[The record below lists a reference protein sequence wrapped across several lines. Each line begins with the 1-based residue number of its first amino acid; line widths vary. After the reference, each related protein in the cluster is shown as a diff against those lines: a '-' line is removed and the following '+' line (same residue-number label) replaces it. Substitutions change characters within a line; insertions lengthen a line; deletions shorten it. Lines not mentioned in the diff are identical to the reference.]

1 MSHIVNGNSA
11 SLSIA
16 FDGEGPR
23 VVEKNEATSQKK
35 RQLRYGLE
43 REKEVSGNGSKRKH
57 P

>member
-16 FDGEGPR
+16 FDGEGPC